1 MKLYIKQ
8 CMSCSNRIDLSIDVK
23 SRQTLRY
30 MYGETITI
38 KCPTCGH
45 IHNYYPHQVIAESTA
60 KSVLGGGLTG
70 GLVGLL
76 GGPIGF
82 LIGVGIGGAI
92 GNENDKIDREKV
104 EKFNSSW

>member
-1 MKLYIKQ
+1 
-8 CMSCSNRIDLSIDVK
+8 
-23 SRQTLRY
+23 

-38 KCPTCGH
+38 KCPTCGN
-45 IHNYYPHQVIAESTA
+45 IHNYYPYQVYAESTA
-60 KSVLGGGLTG
+60 KAVVGGGLTG

-82 LIGVGIGGAI
+82 LIGAGIGGAI
-92 GNENDKIDREKV
+92 GNENDKIDRKNV